1 MFFDES
7 QYPEEIQNIINTIEK
22 KQKGLQVIN
31 AKAWSLPCYSLKL
44 KLEISKE
51 KTINIIEEFIIK
63 LALSYMGEEVTIE
76 IAEEILG
83 LDGYF
88 VSKYVNSLSEAGN
101 LNKDVLPVLKVT
113 ELGKKQY
120 EKGNILIKGTT
131 ECIELT
137 LSNKFKKIYD
147 NLDISEKSYE
157 TKNFDLPDYDIDSL
171 IASENFM
178 EDIANFAKEIGII
191 VNKQG
196 INQFL
201 NKISLIEK
209 KENNTYINFVECWIY
224 NMVDKNIY
232 CHVWNLKKGNIDI
245 EISEYFNKI
254 GLSKQDFAVN
264 SNVNF
269 LVEKGIV
276 DEYEEKFINE
286 IKEDSNKNETNVKML
301 RGSDIKNE
309 FLACLNKAKGYLLIQ
324 SPWISETVVDDE
336 ILNLLSKLAEKNCKV
351 FITWGISRKMET
363 EDRKPTNELL
373 EKLGKIK
380 DKNGLPSVIV
390 NWIGNHHNKEIIVD
404 DALHL
409 AGSFNWLSYRG
420 DYLPRGESA
429 YIICDKEA
437 IKNAKIYWEKQIFEK
452 IIKDDFEGSLI
463 KNVTTLLN
471 LKTLESDVTNFIA
484 NFIEK
489 LANIK
494 VENKYSVI
502 YNCFVVYFKL
512 KKFDENFVKMFRVL
526 IENENYFKKVE
537 KIILYLKENNQKLI
551 ADKMTYGNEKIFF
564 VKTPKKNKQKNRTKI
579 DLEFEEKNTE
589 TNDRFAEN
597 KR

>member
-31 AKAWSLPCYSLKL
+31 VKTWSLPCYSLKL

-51 KTINIIEEFIIK
+51 KIINIIEEFIMK
-63 LALSYMGEEVTIE
+63 LALSNIGEKVTME

-101 LNKDVLPVLKVT
+101 LNRDVLPVLQIT

-131 ECIELT
+131 EYIELL

-157 TKNFDLPDYDIDSL
+157 AKIIDLPNYDIESL

-178 EDIANFAKEIGII
+178 EDIANFAKEKGII

-209 KENNTYINFVECWIY
+209 KENNAYINFAECWIY
-224 NMVDKNIY
+224 NMVDKNTY
-232 CHVWNLKKGNIDI
+232 CHVWNLKKENIDI
-245 EISEYFNKI
+245 EISEYFNQI
-254 GLSKQDFAVN
+254 GLNKENFIVN
-264 SNVNF
+264 DDTNF
-269 LVEKGIV
+269 LIEKGIV

-286 IKEDSNKNETNVKML
+286 IKEDNNKNETHVKML
-301 RGSDIKNE
+301 RGAEIKNE
-309 FLACLNKAKGYLLIQ
+309 FLACLNKAKSYLLIQ

-363 EDRKPTNELL
+363 EDRKPSNELL

-429 YIICDKEA
+429 YIIDDKEA
-437 IKNAKIYWEKQIFEK
+437 IRNAKIYWENQIFEK
-452 IIKDDFEGSLI
+452 IITEDFE
-463 KNVTTLLN
+463 KNLVKNITALLS
-471 LKTLESDVTNFIA
+471 LKTLESKVTEHMSNFID
-484 NFIEK
+484 NNLK
-489 LANIK
+489 NTN
-494 VENKYSVI
+494 VKYYSI
-502 YNCFVVYFKL
+502 SYNVLLVYFKSS
-512 KKFDENFVKMFRVL
+512 KFDENFIKLFRFL
-526 IENENYFKKVE
+526 IHNDTYIKKIENIVF
-537 KIILYLKENNQKLI
+537 YLKENNKKAI
-551 ADKMTYGNEKIFF
+551 ADKIILGNEKLFF
-564 VKTPKKNKQKNRTKI
+564 NRINNKNKRKKKTTI
-579 DLEFEEKNTE
+579 ILEFE
-589 TNDRFAEN
+589 
-597 KR
+597 